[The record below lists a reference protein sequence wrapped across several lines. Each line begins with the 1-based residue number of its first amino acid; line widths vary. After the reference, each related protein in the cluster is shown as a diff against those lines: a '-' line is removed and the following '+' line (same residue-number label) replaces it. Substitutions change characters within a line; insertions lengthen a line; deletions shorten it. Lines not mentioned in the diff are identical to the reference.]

1 MKVRIKFIGMPEP
14 FPDFEDRKEVQVDFA
29 GNTVKDLLHH
39 LSLRIEPKQ
48 KEIFLNDQGEIS
60 PMLFVWINGNPVKYS
75 DRFHARLRDDDFVG
89 LIFASGG

>member
-1 MKVRIKFIGMPEP
+1 MKVMVKFIGMPEP
-14 FPDFEDRKEVQVDFA
+14 LPGFEDKKEVQVDFS

-39 LSLRIEPKQ
+39 LSLRIGPKQ

-60 PMLFVWINGNPVKYS
+60 SMLFVCINGDFPLYS
-75 DRFHARLRDDDFVG
+75 DRLNARLRDDDFVE